1 MKHIKLF
8 EQFVSEASSRIPTTL
23 YPSEFA
29 QYFSDIQYDTVK
41 RQYDKD
47 KQPEVAQANNGKWY
61 EVSSHYNRW
70 GDRVVKLKS
79 VKAPK

>member
-1 MKHIKLF
+1 MRPVKLF
-8 EQFVSEASSRIPTTL
+8 EEFVNESSGRIPTTL
-23 YPSEFA
+23 YPSEFR
-29 QYFSDIQYDTVK
+29 QYFSDINYDTLK
-41 RQYDKD
+41 RQYDRD
-47 KQPEVAQANNGKWY
+47 TQPEVAQADNGKWY